1 MVWIGVVLA
10 DFELVKNFWKVLTC
24 IDGQR
29 VILKL
34 FLVNR
39 LGCNLVYNSH
49 NPDRFIITRVK
60 FWFLSKNHHRRWL
73 KNRLFSKEPLGSPT
87 YLSNRTWKTFNSRLP
102 GGILMPLAMI
112 HLTYLSELCFKND
125 FMVFMIYI
133 RIKNIRFEPKKISYF
148 RFLFSE
154 SADVLIDIQNHK
166 SWPHIWNPIP
176 YIMSIRTLKYTK
188 DTHLV

>member
-1 MVWIGVVLA
+1 MIKANQNKVYFLKKLKVLTQVI
-10 DFELVKNFWKVLTC
+10 FHRNTTCLNRTNVRHKLGSKLKYRGMNSGLELVKNFCKVLTC

-73 KNRLFSKEPLGSPT
+73 KIRLFSKESLGSPT
-87 YLSNRTWKTFNSRLP
+87 YFSNRTWKTFNSRLP

-112 HLTYLSELCFKND
+112 HLTYLSELCFKM
-125 FMVFMIYI
+125 FLWSLWFT
-133 RIKNIRFEPKKISYF
+133 FE
-148 RFLFSE
+148 
-154 SADVLIDIQNHK
+154 
-166 SWPHIWNPIP
+166 
-176 YIMSIRTLKYTK
+176 
-188 DTHLV
+188 